1 MFVAKRLYLMNRR
14 NLLQLFGVSGA
25 AALAGCGD
33 GSNVDTESSADNQS
47 SSKASEQIVIRDI
60 EWNWG
65 DDGLYQVTI
74 AVGNKGE
81 RPVRLDRIGFR
92 IESDDTDFNTS
103 RSLDTTLSPGTA
115 DKIAISSSLSVKVKK
130 LRTLIGTATVE
141 TDIGTVSES
150 FPYDPDLPALL
161 TFNSVILNWDGNTIT
176 DATFGVG
183 NRGDLLTSVQTS
195 ATANGKEVASTPTE
209 RIYPSG
215 GQSLTV
221 SDPESL
227 QPANSGEHAELKF
240 TADSP
245 AGQVVGIISQQ
256 ITDADLSIDSMSSG
270 WANGRFVELS
280 ATLSIGAD
288 TNFSP
293 SVQVTID
300 DDRIDENKLVKFD
313 KLPANERISNLSFY
327 NEAPSVGRQATEPDP
342 YEIRTGGTHE
352 VVLNL
357 ELEDES
363 ISAAHSKEFD
373 GLDTSF
379 SDIEA
384 LFSSPGNGTGDIE
397 LSEVTFTVRNGG
409 DVVLRYDSIEVEI
422 GGTSRSGGLTA
433 SEGLLPASSEQERV
447 LLDDNIAV
455 SPGEKE
461 LAISLF
467 FEGDVIER
475 TTATVTA

>member
-1 MFVAKRLYLMNRR
+1 MNRR

-33 GSNVDTESSADNQS
+33 SSNVDTESSDDNES
-47 SSKASEQIVIRDI
+47 SSKTSERIVISGI
-60 EWNWG
+60 EWSW
-65 DDGLYQVTI
+65 DDAGLYQVTI
-74 AVGNKGE
+74 VVGNKGE
-81 RPVRLDRIGFR
+81 DPVRLDRIGLAL
-92 IESDDTDFNTS
+92 ESRDANLNTS
-103 RSLDTTLSPGTA
+103 RNLNTTLSPGIA
-115 DKIAISSSLSVKVKK
+115 DKIAISSSPGVKVEK
-130 LRTLIGTATVE
+130 LRTLIGTITVE

-150 FPYDPDLPALL
+150 FPYDPYLPALL
-161 TFNSVILNWDGNTIT
+161 TLNSVSPNWDGNTIT
-176 DATFGVG
+176 DAGFGVG

-195 ATANGKEVASTPTE
+195 ATANGEEVASTPTE
-209 RIYPSG
+209 EIYPGG
-215 GQSLTV
+215 GQALTV

-227 QPANSGEHAELKF
+227 QPANSGEDAELKF

-256 ITDADLSIDSMSSG
+256 MTDADLSIDSMSSG

-293 SVQVTID
+293 SVQVTVD
-300 DDRIDENKLVKFD
+300 DDRIDDDNILIEFD
-313 KLPANERISNLSFY
+313 ELPANERIRNLSFY
-327 NEAPSVGRQATEPDP
+327 NEAPSVGRQPVTPDP

-363 ISAAHSKEFD
+363 ISASHSKEFD

-384 LFSSPGNGTGDIE
+384 SFSGLGNSTDDVE

-433 SEGLLPASSEQERV
+433 GEGLLPASSEQERV

-475 TTATVTA
+475 TTTTVTA